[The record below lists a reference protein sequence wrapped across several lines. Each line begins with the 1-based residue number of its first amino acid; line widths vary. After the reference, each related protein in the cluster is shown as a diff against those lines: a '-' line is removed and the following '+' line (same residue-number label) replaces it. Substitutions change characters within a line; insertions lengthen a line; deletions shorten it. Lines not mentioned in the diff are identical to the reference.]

1 MNLDMNKHDN
11 KDDQESLLS
20 VFLSTSQEI
29 DESIDKA
36 KEIIKQEG
44 LDPDKLQREGMS
56 FITSIQK
63 RVRPRPILTIDDLVK
78 KLTKLGFPKTLLE
91 KKIVPSAK
99 AVDWRKQNYP
109 SEIDAI
115 AAFVSAIFGLQER
128 NLWTTDRIALAESPA
143 WLGRFKS
150 AANANVSQIAAY
162 SYYAHYLAKLVVKAC
177 KVDKG
182 EQLPGDSDEF
192 KVNYLNKYKKF
203 DLESLL
209 NYAWELG
216 FCVLPLNDPG
226 VFHGACWNIDGRKV
240 IVLKQSTKYHA
251 RWIFDLLH
259 EMYHA
264 LAHLDEANASVIES
278 EELNPFLDHQS
289 EEEREANTFSRY
301 VLFGNRSEEIVE
313 HSVRLAHGRVENLK
327 SAVSNIARSENLRPD
342 ILANLVAYRLS
353 LSNQNWWG
361 AATSFQIAEPD
372 PFTVASSILV
382 KNISIED
389 LNTMDQSLLK
399 IALSNN

>member
-1 MNLDMNKHDN
+1 
-11 KDDQESLLS
+11 
-20 VFLSTSQEI
+20 
-29 DESIDKA
+29 
-36 KEIIKQEG
+36 
-44 LDPDKLQREGMS
+44 
-56 FITSIQK
+56 
-63 RVRPRPILTIDDLVK
+63 
-78 KLTKLGFPKTLLE
+78 
-91 KKIVPSAK
+91 
-99 AVDWRKQNYP
+99 
-109 SEIDAI
+109 
-115 AAFVSAIFGLQER
+115 
-128 NLWTTDRIALAESPA
+128 
-143 WLGRFKS
+143 
-150 AANANVSQIAAY
+150 
-162 SYYAHYLAKLVVKAC
+162 LAKLVVKVC
-177 KVDKG
+177 KFDKR

-209 NYAWELG
+209 DYAWEIG

-226 VFHGACWNIDGRKV
+226 VFHGACWNIGGRKV

-278 EELNPFLDHQS
+278 EELNPFLDSQS
-289 EEEREANTFSRY
+289 DEEKEANTFSRY
-301 VLFGNRSEEIVE
+301 VLFGNRSEEIVD
-313 HSVRLAHGRVENLK
+313 HCVRLAHGRVENLK
-327 SAVSNIARSENLRPD
+327 SAVTNIARSENLRPD
-342 ILANLVAYRLS
+342 ILANLVAFRLS

-372 PFTVASSILV
+372 PFTVASNKLV
-382 KNISIED
+382 KHISIEE

>member
-1 MNLDMNKHDN
+1 MNKHDN

-56 FITSIQK
+56 FITSIQE

-177 KVDKG
+177 KVDKD

-382 KNISIED
+382 KNISIEG

>member
-1 MNLDMNKHDN
+1 MNKHDN

-177 KVDKG
+177 KVDKD

-313 HSVRLAHGRVENLK
+313 HCVRLAHGRVENLK

>member
-1 MNLDMNKHDN
+1 MNKHDN

-177 KVDKG
+177 KVDKD